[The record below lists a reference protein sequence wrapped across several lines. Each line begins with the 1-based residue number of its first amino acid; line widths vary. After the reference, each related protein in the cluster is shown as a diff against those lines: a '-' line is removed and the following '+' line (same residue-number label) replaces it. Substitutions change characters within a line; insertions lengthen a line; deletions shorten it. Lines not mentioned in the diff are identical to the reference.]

1 MVDTKVDNFFDTLQ
15 LGSWIQIGHPVVA
28 EIMAM
33 SGFDWLAIDLEHSA
47 ITIREAEDLIR
58 IIELNDV
65 RPFVRLASNNPEQI
79 KRVMDS
85 GAHGVIVPMVKT
97 REDALQA
104 VNAVKYPPVGRRSIG
119 LARAQRYGARFNEY
133 FEWQKENT
141 IVVVQIEHI
150 DAVENLDEIFKVDGV
165 DAFITGPY
173 DLSGSLGVPGSFNS
187 REFIEAMNQIQE
199 AAKRSNIPGGR
210 HIVEPDPVELKRSI
224 ESGERF
230 VAYGIDTRMLDIG
243 CRVGIAELKKRIN
256 K

>member
-85 GAHGVIVPMVKT
+85 GAHHVGIPKASTRCTVLCKQSVIVAGGNSYLPRLRTKVTHAGMANPRPTAVT
-97 REDALQA
+97 RACQ
-104 VNAVKYPPVGRRSIG
+104 PPHSVLPPTKVRVSR
-119 LARAQRYGARFNEY
+119 LA
-133 FEWQKENT
+133 
-141 IVVVQIEHI
+141 
-150 DAVENLDEIFKVDGV
+150 DIF
-165 DAFITGPY
+165 
-173 DLSGSLGVPGSFNS
+173 
-187 REFIEAMNQIQE
+187 
-199 AAKRSNIPGGR
+199 
-210 HIVEPDPVELKRSI
+210 
-224 ESGERF
+224 
-230 VAYGIDTRMLDIG
+230 
-243 CRVGIAELKKRIN
+243 
-256 K
+256 